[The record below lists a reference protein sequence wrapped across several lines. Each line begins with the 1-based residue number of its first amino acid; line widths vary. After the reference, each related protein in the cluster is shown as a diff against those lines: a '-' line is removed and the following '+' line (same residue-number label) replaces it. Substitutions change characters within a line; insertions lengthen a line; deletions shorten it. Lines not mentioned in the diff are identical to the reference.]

1 MKDASLFTKKDKST
15 KGTAT
20 AAATV
25 CKRLMKA
32 DIFVGGCLRRNKGLE
47 V

>member
-1 MKDASLFTKKDKST
+1 MLPFLPKRTKAPRGK
-15 KGTAT
+15 AT
-20 AAATV
+20 AAVTV

-32 DIFVGGCLRRNKGLE
+32 DIFVGGGLRRNKGLE